1 MSLKTAKEKKRSFIY
16 VTFPVTITASLER
29 KDHGKEVLERK
40 FLFFFIGIKGR
51 QKNKQY
57 IVEPDEKINQEN
69 RSKKKR
75 FYEKTVYKYL
85 KKKMTKRLER
95 GLKK

>member
-1 MSLKTAKEKKRSFIY
+1 MSVKTTEKRFWRGNSF
-16 VTFPVTITASLER
+16 
-29 KDHGKEVLERK
+29 
-40 FLFFFIGIKGR
+40 FFFIGIKGR

>member
-40 FLFFFIGIKGR
+40 FLFFFYW
-51 QKNKQY
+51 NK
-57 IVEPDEKINQEN
+57 
-69 RSKKKR
+69 RTTKK
-75 FYEKTVYKYL
+75 
-85 KKKMTKRLER
+85 
-95 GLKK
+95 

>member
-1 MSLKTAKEKKRSFIY
+1 MSVKTTEKRFWRGNS
-16 VTFPVTITASLER
+16 
-29 KDHGKEVLERK
+29 
-40 FLFFFIGIKGR
+40 FFFIGIKGR